1 MSRLILTLNIFEWG
15 GDRST
20 LIKNKNHSNKK
31 KIQKKKNAPVEP
43 FDNPRRFWVMYN
55 HYGIFWLNP
64 NYIM

>member
-31 KIQKKKNAPVEP
+31 NSEKKNAPVEP